1 MSLLVFPEKSGT
13 GDDDEE
19 CNEGISS

>member
-1 MSLLVFPEKSGT
+1 MSLLVFPEKSRT